1 MQTQQSSGK
10 ALSFLLTAF
19 IATAGLAAILF
30 NQLTLQAMEFHARDY
45 TYYLQFAAKLL
56 HDRLTPH
63 HSLNPEG
70 FNFLGFHGID
80 GEAGLHQAI
89 HIEPIKYLDA
99 LVYALF
105 RTPTALIVWRSLLFF
120 APLLY
125 FLRVFPTPT
134 PSDRRFAAL
143 FVLLYCLYPAVPAAA
158 VYDLRPFGLL
168 APAFLA
174 ATIAI
179 TLRRPTWETALA
191 FNALFLAREEAL
203 VLGPLLIFYRIASN
217 RSREEPPLRGIGPL
231 AASWAAWTV
240 VAAVYWS
247 WAGYERTTTSAAD
260 LLPHLL
266 AAPRAWIA
274 LGVLWA
280 GGGLL
285 LIWLLIRSFRRRAD
299 DLPALAFLVLLLPL
313 WREFLWH
320 KRDQDLQGM
329 IAAFLYDPRW
339 MLLVYG
345 LLLVALIRWQTGI
358 SARGRRALLGGL
370 AALLPLVIGLHF
382 ASGDAAFW
390 EVRDHLAKIPQTALI
405 FEFRRQL
412 DPTRTHILCD
422 YTTHQAFYDFEY
434 LYVYE
439 RLPAYLI
446 PSQERLYPANIETLT
461 RLLRE
466 EIEYIMI
473 SRQEQTTIDDLITR
487 AGIAARVQ
495 PLAANDRYIILVV
508 ARPSTQQAVE

>member
-10 ALSFLLTAF
+10 TLSILLTAL
-19 IATAGLAAILF
+19 IAIACLAAILF
-30 NQLTLQAMEFHARDY
+30 NQLTLQAMEFHTRDY

-99 LVYALF
+99 LVYAIF
-105 RTPTALIVWRSLLFF
+105 HTPTALVVWRSLLFF
-120 APLLY
+120 TPILY
-125 FLRVFPTPT
+125 FLRVFPMPT

-143 FVLLYCLYPAVPAAA
+143 FVLLYCLYPATPMAA

-179 TLRRPTWETALA
+179 TLRRPTGEALLA
-191 FNALFLAREEAL
+191 FNAMFLAREEAL
-203 VLGPLLIFYRIASN
+203 VLGPLLILYRMASN
-217 RSREEPPLRGIGPL
+217 RQRQEPLCAGVVAL
-231 AASWAAWTV
+231 AVSWGAWTAI
-240 VAAVYWS
+240 AAAYWS
-247 WAGYERTTTSAAD
+247 WAGYERTAVNILPDLTTVSRAWVVLSA
-260 LLPHLL
+260 LL
-266 AAPRAWIA
+266 A
-274 LGVLWA
+274 GWA
-280 GGGLL
+280 LL
-285 LIWLLIRSFRRRAD
+285 LIFLMVRDLLRRPVN
-299 DLPALAFLVLLLPL
+299 LPTLAFLILLLPL

-329 IAAFLYDPRW
+329 ATALLYDPRW
-339 MLLVYG
+339 MLLVCG
-345 LLLVALIRWQTGI
+345 LLLVALVRWQTGL
-358 SARGRRALLGGL
+358 SPRGRTVLLGGL
-370 AALLPLVIGLHF
+370 TALLPLMVGLHF
-382 ASGDAAFW
+382 ADEDAPYW
-390 EVRDHLAKIPQTALI
+390 EARTHLAKVPQTALI
-405 FEFRRQL
+405 FAFRQQL
-412 DPTRTHILCD
+412 DPTQTHILCD

-446 PSQERLYPANIETLT
+446 PNQERLYPANIETLT

-466 EIEYIMI
+466 EIEYIII
-473 SRQEQTTIDDLITR
+473 SRQERAAIDDLIAR
-487 AGIAARVQ
+487 AGIAARVH
-495 PLAANDRYIILVV
+495 PLAANDLYVILAV
-508 ARPSTQQAVE
+508 ARPSTQRATE